1 VTTVFVFYTM
11 QSHRRSTE
19 TVSVISATGYSASRG
34 DIGIELAAAATVLVL
49 TSGVS
54 TQQSIDPEVV

>member
-1 VTTVFVFYTM
+1 M